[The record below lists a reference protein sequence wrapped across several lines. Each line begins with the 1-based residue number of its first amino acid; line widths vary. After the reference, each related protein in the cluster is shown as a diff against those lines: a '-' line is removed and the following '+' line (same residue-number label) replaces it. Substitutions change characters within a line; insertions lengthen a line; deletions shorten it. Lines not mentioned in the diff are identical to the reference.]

1 MTKRA
6 IFRGGK
12 NNPQRTIYPASGKMA
27 KRAMSS
33 EMGKMNT
40 ELDFGSRLSIKI
52 HSSSVFEEME
62 VQYSFTTKKYEEM
75 T

>member
-1 MTKRA
+1 
-6 IFRGGK
+6 
-12 NNPQRTIYPASGKMA
+12 MA